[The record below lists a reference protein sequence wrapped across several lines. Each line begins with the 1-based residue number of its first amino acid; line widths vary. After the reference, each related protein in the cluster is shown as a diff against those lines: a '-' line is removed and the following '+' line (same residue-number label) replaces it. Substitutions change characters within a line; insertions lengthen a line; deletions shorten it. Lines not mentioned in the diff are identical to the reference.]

1 MKEVERLSKENTELF
16 FKLEGV
22 MWSVDKWLEGDE
34 LKQDEVNRAITMREK
49 TLRIVESQQAE
60 IERLKKRS
68 ILNGLKVVNK
78 ERKQIKSEAIKEFA
92 ERLKELATSI
102 TLGGKYRYDVATKEC
117 IDNLVKEMTEG
128 CENGRSC

>member
-92 ERLKELATSI
+92 KRLMDEVGI
-102 TLGGKYRYDVATKEC
+102 TPVDDFNYAYVIRSEE

-128 CENGRSC
+128 CEK